1 MKRIAAPW
9 LDNPAVQQVCA
20 LLEAAGHQALYV
32 GGCVRNTLL
41 GYPVS
46 DHDLSTDA
54 HPQTVITIMEDANL
68 KVIPTG
74 IEHGTVTVLVD
85 GEPFEITTF
94 RQDVETDG
102 RRAVVHF
109 ADCVIED
116 ARRRDFTMNA
126 IYCDRRG
133 EIVDPL
139 DGMPDLEA
147 RRLRFVGDASER
159 VREDYL
165 RILRF
170 YRFSAWYADPEQGMD
185 PEALAACADHVD
197 GLARISAE
205 RIGGEMRK
213 LLLAPDPSQSVSVMQ
228 TTGVL
233 GAILPGS
240 DVTALPI
247 LVHLEMQVG
256 AAPDPVLRLAAL
268 GGEDVATRLRLSRVA
283 ARRLESI
290 GGAARSGQPAAELG
304 YRLGY
309 EDGAAAVLLHSA
321 LMGVTVPHA
330 ALEDVA
336 RGSQAIFPVK
346 ANDLMPALKGPAL
359 GHAMKELERRW
370 IESGFSLGRD
380 QLLA

>member
-1 MKRIAAPW
+1 MRIAAPW
-9 LDNPAVQQVCA
+9 LELPAVQQVCT
-20 LLEAAGHQALYV
+20 LLEAAGHRALYV

-54 HPQTVITIMEDANL
+54 PPEAVIAVMEDAGL

-74 IEHGTVTVLVD
+74 IEHGTVTVLAD

-94 RQDVETDG
+94 RHDIETDG

-109 ADCVIED
+109 ATDVAED

-139 DGMPDLEA
+139 DGMPDLRA
-147 RRLRFVGDASER
+147 RRLRFVGRASER
-159 VREDYL
+159 VQEDYL

-170 YRFSAWYADPEQGMD
+170 FRFSAWYADPEQGMD
-185 PEALAACADHVD
+185 PEALAACAEHLD

-205 RIGGEMRK
+205 RIGGEVRK
-213 LLLAPDPSQSVSVMQ
+213 LLSAPEPSHAVSVME

-233 GAILPGS
+233 GAILPGT

-247 LVHLEMQVG
+247 LVHLEEQLSR
-256 AAPDPVLRLAAL
+256 APDPILRLASL
-268 GGEDVATRLRLSRVA
+268 GGESVAERLRLSKTE
-283 ARRLESI
+283 ARQLDLLGE
-290 GGAARSGQPAAELG
+290 AARSGQGAAELG
-304 YRLGY
+304 YRLGAH
-309 EDGAAAVLLHSA
+309 DGVAAVLLHSA
-321 LMGVTVPHA
+321 LLGVAPARTALDDLRRGAKAECPIA
-330 ALEDVA
+330 A
-336 RGSQAIFPVK
+336 R
-346 ANDLMPALKGPAL
+346 DLMPRFRGSEIGRELKAR
-359 GHAMKELERRW
+359 ERRW
-370 IESGFSLGRD
+370 IDSGFTLTREE
-380 QLLA
+380 LLA